1 MVHSR
6 FGKVCSCCCLSALPG
21 PAWVLL
27 SYVLRTI
34 LCTSVDLSQNVY
46 ATSEHLQVT
55 SVKYGRL
62 RVQPFTVYMW
72 DQPIKEGM
80 EGDMRKPMSLPRIHF
95 SCSELNMQMMP
106 GENCVRR
113 MHFNANFVRRKQC
126 RHGPKVFFD
135 V

>member
-1 MVHSR
+1 MVRSR
-6 FGKVCSCCCLSALPG
+6 FSEVCSCCCLSALPG

-72 DQPIKEGM
+72 DQPIRGWD
-80 EGDMRKPMSLPRIHF
+80 GR
-95 SCSELNMQMMP
+95 
-106 GENCVRR
+106 GY
-113 MHFNANFVRRKQC
+113 A
-126 RHGPKVFFD
+126 
-135 V
+135 